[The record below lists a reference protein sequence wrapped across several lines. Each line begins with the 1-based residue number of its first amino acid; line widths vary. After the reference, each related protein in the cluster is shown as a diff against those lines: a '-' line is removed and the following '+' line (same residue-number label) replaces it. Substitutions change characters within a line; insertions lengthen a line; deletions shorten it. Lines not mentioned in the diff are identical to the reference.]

1 MEKEIAKSSDDGKE
15 KTENTVEQIEA
26 IKDEEIKEKAADIEL
41 KADVKPESTES
52 EAELRKEEVSED
64 SDEIIENKNKDDNP
78 KEEVVEQIEENA
90 DFETNY
96 ITETV
101 ADSKKSGTKEKPE
114 LETEEEPD
122 AT

>member
-1 MEKEIAKSSDDGKE
+1 LEKELAKSNNDGDEDSE
-15 KTENTVEQIEA
+15 KTVEHTEA
-26 IKDEEIKEKAADIEL
+26 IKDEKLDETSADIEIKEEVQPESNES
-41 KADVKPESTES
+41 ADV
-52 EAELRKEEVSED
+52 LIKEEVSED

-78 KEEVVEQIEENA
+78 TEEVTEQIEENA

-114 LETEEEPD
+114 LEAEEEPD
-122 AT
+122 TT